1 MGLRDFEDWNA
12 EATRSVLTRRRE
24 MCEAALLPH
33 LRQESINR
41 TLDELRFSTYELDH
55 GEEIEE
61 IEAMAKR
68 RLGEIRKELAARKK
82 KADEVKKVGGMKK

>member
-1 MGLRDFEDWNA
+1 MGLRDFEDWHA
-12 EATRSVLTRRRE
+12 EAARSVLTRRRE

-41 TLDELRFSTYELDH
+41 TLDELRFAMYELDH
-55 GEEIEE
+55 GEEIED

-68 RLGEIRKELAARKK
+68 RLVEVRAEMAARKK
-82 KADEVKKVGGMKK
+82 AAEIKKAGGVKK